1 MSTWKGNKLDPYL
14 TDYTKINSKRQA
26 GTWDPLLQG
35 LHLDEALLEQ
45 QIQRDDR
52 GLKVTVCVSSWGN
65 YGRQDTKTAKTQ
77 LPLQKQRPV
86 RDPCTQHHQGG
97 GQTT

>member
-52 GLKVTVCVSSWGN
+52 GLKVTVCVSSWGKLWTTRYKN
-65 YGRQDTKTAKTQ
+65 GENPTATAKAA
-77 LPLQKQRPV
+77 
-86 RDPCTQHHQGG
+86 PCA
-97 GQTT
+97 